1 MAENAARNETK
12 QSLCAN
18 RKILAANSKLKLKLM
33 KRPSTEEAAPIV
45 ASIELH
51 MERVQRGC
59 TTSWPTRKWRSI
71 GITHTAK

>member
-33 KRPSTEEAAPIV
+33 KRPSAEEAAPIV

-51 MERVQRGC
+51 MERCREDALRVGQHGN
-59 TTSWPTRKWRSI
+59 
-71 GITHTAK
+71 GGQ